1 MPDETQVGQEPTTS
15 KEAPTE
21 GTEATEAAAPKVTT
35 TTRTRK
41 SAAKKAPAK
50 KAPAKKAA
58 QADPQADAQAG
69 A

>member
-15 KEAPTE
+15 KEAP
-21 GTEATEAAAPKVTT
+21 AEAAAPTVTT

-50 KAPAKKAA
+50 R
-58 QADPQADAQAG
+58 G
-69 A
+69 RR